1 MSREEIVMV
10 RPVKVRKVGASLGIV
25 LPKKSLAELGL
36 GKGDELYAVR
46 NPDGILLTAHDPET
60 LQVLEDG
67 RDFMRRHA
75 GAMKK
80 LAES

>member
-1 MSREEIVMV
+1 MV
-10 RPVKVRKVGASLGIV
+10 RPVKVRKVGASLGVV
-25 LPKKSLAELGL
+25 LPKELLAELGL
-36 GKGDELYAVR
+36 SEGDELYAIQ

-60 LQVLEDG
+60 LRVLENT

>member
-1 MSREEIVMV
+1 MNREEDAMPKFLKI
-10 RPVKVRKVGASLGIV
+10 RKVGASLGVV
-25 LPKKSLAELGL
+25 LPKKLLAELGL

-46 NPDGILLTAHDPET
+46 NLDGILLTAHDPET

>member
-1 MSREEIVMV
+1 MV

-25 LPKKSLAELGL
+25 LPKKLLAELGP

>member
-1 MSREEIVMV
+1 MKTEESIMTKPLKI
-10 RPVKVRKVGASLGIV
+10 RRIGKSLGLV
-25 LPKKSLAELGL
+25 LPKALLRELRVGE
-36 GKGDELYAVR
+36 GDRLYAVKIS
-46 NPDGILLTAHDPET
+46 DGILLTAHDPEA

>member
-1 MSREEIVMV
+1 MPKPLKI
-10 RPVKVRKVGASLGIV
+10 RKVGASLGVV
-25 LPKKSLAELGL
+25 LPKKLLAELGL

-46 NPDGILLTAHDPET
+46 NPDGILLTAHDPEA

>member
-1 MSREEIVMV
+1 MSREEIVTL
-10 RPVKVRKVGASLGIV
+10 RPVKVRKVGASLGVV
-25 LPKKSLAELGL
+25 LPKKLLAELGL
-36 GKGDELYAVR
+36 GEGDEIYAVR
-46 NPDGILLTAHDPET
+46 NPDGVLLTAHDPET
-60 LQVLEDG
+60 LGVLENT